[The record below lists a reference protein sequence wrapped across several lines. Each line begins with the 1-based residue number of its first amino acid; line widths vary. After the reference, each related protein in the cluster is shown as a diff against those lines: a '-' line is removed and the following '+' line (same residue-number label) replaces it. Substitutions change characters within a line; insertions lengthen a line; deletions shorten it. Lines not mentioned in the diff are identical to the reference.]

1 MSLKHKVCIKL
12 LNHQSHWALVKAN
25 QNTKEII
32 INKTQ
37 QRKCTYT
44 EKLVSP
50 KQLILIPHMPYIHC
64 PEIYLNGEVYM
75 GPSVTLLS
83 KIIMLLSRYVN
94 STVLIRYHVFSWWK
108 SLWALSQSLFYI
120 NDINQNGI
128 HQNIPKSIRHVI
140 LRAFLQAIFRS
151 TNEILKSRTGSPTR
165 KHQASWFPVEEK
177 KIWKLSRGSY
187 SWSNVT

>member
-1 MSLKHKVCIKL
+1 MCLKHGVCIEL
-12 LNHQSHWALVKAN
+12 LYHQSHWDLAQAN

-37 QRKCTYT
+37 ERKCTYT

-50 KQLILIPHMPYIHC
+50 KQLILTLHIPYIHWL
-64 PEIYLNGEVYM
+64 EINLNGEVNV
-75 GPSVTLLS
+75 GPLVTLLS
-83 KIIMLLSRYVN
+83 KIIMLLSRYVH
-94 STVLIRYHVFSWWK
+94 STLFIRYHFFSWWK

-120 NDINQNGI
+120 NDMNQNGI

-151 TNEILKSRTGSPTR
+151 TNEVLKSRTGSPTR
-165 KHQASWFPVEEK
+165 KHQASWFPVEK
-177 KIWKLSRGSY
+177 KIWKLSRGPY
-187 SWSNVT
+187 SWSKVT